1 MRYVICVEA
10 SHQRG
15 MGHLFRG
22 LNLAK
27 ALKSE
32 SHKVVIVVNDDSAS
46 WEIIRKGEFDFEIV
60 TYNDETNWEYRL
72 IEKYKPQ
79 WWINDRLDTTVNHAK
94 KVCNSGI
101 SLVTFDDHGDGA
113 DFAQYNF
120 LAMDLLPEKKSSNGY
135 YGPKYIILNPQIKEY
150 EKAIHNH
157 ALNPNILI
165 TLGGSDTY
173 GVTPRV
179 LTALGSLA
187 NDVSF
192 TIIIG
197 PNYEHHKE
205 LNIAIKNIG
214 KQIKVYHYVSDL
226 LKIMSRSD
234 LIVCGGGITLF
245 EAAALGLPALTIANE
260 LHEVCIIE
268 WFETNGCSINLGFHE
283 NKFEDRLLVEAMR
296 LIENKESLLKMGRKG
311 MSLVDCKG
319 LSRILKLL
327 RKENGKKRNSCNF
340 LI

>member
-1 MRYVICVEA
+1 MRYVICMES

-27 ALKSE
+27 AFKSE
-32 SHKVVIVVNDDSAS
+32 SHKVAIVINDDKTS
-46 WEIIRKGEFDFEIV
+46 WEIIRKEGFDFEIA
-60 TYNDETNWEYRL
+60 TYSDTTNWEFRL
-72 IEKYKPQ
+72 IEKYRPH

-101 SLVTFDDHGDGA
+101 SLATFDDHGDGA
-113 DFAQYNF
+113 NFAQYNF

-135 YGPKYIILNPQIKEY
+135 YGPKYIILNPQIKIY
-150 EKAIHNH
+150 KKTMPNH
-157 ALNPNILI
+157 TINLDILI

-179 LTALGSLA
+179 LNALRRLA

-197 PNYEHHKE
+197 PNFEHQKE
-205 LNIAIKNIG
+205 LSTAIKNFE
-214 KQIKVYHYVSDL
+214 KQIKVYHDVPDL
-226 LKIMSRSD
+226 INFMSRSD
-234 LIVCGGGITLF
+234 LIICGGGITLF

-260 LHEVCIIE
+260 PHEIHIIE
-268 WFETNGCSINLGFHE
+268 WFEVNGCSINLGFHKS
-283 NKFEDRLLVEAMR
+283 KFEDRLLVETMR
-296 LIENKESLLKMGRKG
+296 LIENKDSLLEMSEKG

-319 LSRILKLL
+319 LSRILRLL
-327 RKENGKKRNSCNF
+327 RKDKKNRSGCNS
-340 LI
+340 LT